1 MITDPDKKA
10 TKRGW
15 IRTLFSPFVGANI
28 RRARL
33 AGRDV
38 TEARSKLRAQRS
50 ASADVKALRKAGIL
64 K

>member
-15 IRTLFSPFVGANI
+15 FRSIFSPFMGANI

-33 AGRDV
+33 QTRDLRD
-38 TEARSKLRAQRS
+38 ARANLAAQRS
-50 ASADVKALRKAGIL
+50 VNKSVKQLKRDGIL

>member
-15 IRTLFSPFVGANI
+15 FRTLFSPFMGANI

-33 AGRDV
+33 QTRDV
-38 TEARSKLRAQRS
+38 QDARANLRAQRS
-50 ASADVKALRKAGIL
+50 ANADVKELRRRGIL

>member
-15 IRTLFSPFVGANI
+15 FRTLFSPFMGANV

-33 AGRDV
+33 AHRDMV
-38 TEARSKLRAQRS
+38 SARDRLHEQRALNG
-50 ASADVKALRKAGIL
+50 DVKALKKAGIL

>member
-15 IRTLFSPFVGANI
+15 FRTLFSPFVGANV

-33 AGRDV
+33 ASRDV
-38 TEARSKLRAQRS
+38 TDARSELKKQRA
-50 ASADVKALRKAGIL
+50 ANADVKALRKAGIL